1 MATTLAGMAV
11 LSLGLTGCGGS
22 SSTTATTTASSG
34 NSVISGSLVKGPFRR
49 NAIVRAYKMKRDG
62 SRGDILSQGLV
73 SDDKGTFSLQVA
85 GTYEGPVV
93 LQGYG
98 QHRDEATGL
107 LKTITENA
115 PLESVTAVEKV
126 TSGKLTKKVQIN
138 PLTHMVREQ
147 IKASAK
153 VTPIVTTSATQALSY
168 IDDKKAVIAD
178 AFGLTNVDV
187 LSVEP
192 VLETTTDTEKNAN
205 VGMLLA
211 GISQVLND
219 SFSGDYTRF
228 VTSATGLRGVT
239 DTTNMRNLLNTVTA
253 GVEKVAVST
262 AFVSEYITGIAT
274 SSRINVNA
282 LTSAIKT
289 GVKTNIDI
297 PNVYQHIISLNST
310 VPVTISTIDTL
321 SMIATAIGTD
331 AHVNGRMTF
340 GWKTFKKGTS
350 FVEYASGINP
360 VKVSTSV
367 YSFPFTTNVEGTYK
381 VHVEVKRTAAD
392 SKIKTKWVTRTINVK
407 RIGFSKEL
415 LMGKSLYTSYFDG
428 GTGRVN
434 YGIASVNADATQL
447 TYTPEAGSVET
458 FTAVTSTP
466 SKTGEF
472 HITPCGQLLL
482 WGTKD
487 TSVVTNIMTKKEAKV
502 YTVKSGSSTLYEKW
516 YLTAAERTAQEAYIF
531 PGITSSTLASTV
543 SSSWFKGKTFYAASS
558 GGFSRNYTF
567 NSAGTQATDSVSG
580 TAVVTYSQNQ
590 VNVGTGTAQ
599 VRYTVS
605 SVYRDRWYV
614 SGSNG
619 QYAYWLFTS
628 ASRDAKY
635 AEMNPTQQAFVS
647 SDLAGKSFRSTMS
660 DAKTA
665 PTEGYATK
673 TFNSNGNT
681 GTEKYYNETGDG
693 STFNWS
699 MSSNE
704 LTYYFGTDSSQAQKC
719 KLYEKTAS
727 YLKVKCNP
735 ASMPS
740 HQMEYYWWVQ

>member
-22 SSTTATTTASSG
+22 SSTTTTTAAPAG
-34 NSVISGSLVKGPFRR
+34 NNVINGALVKGPFRR
-49 NAIVRAYKMKRDG
+49 NAVVRAYKMKRDG

-407 RIGFSKEL
+407 RIGFSKEM
-415 LMGKSLYTSYFDG
+415 LMGKSIYTTYFNGD
-428 GTGRVN
+428 TGRVD
-434 YGIASVNADATQL
+434 YGIVAINADATQL
-447 TYTPEAGSVET
+447 TYTPETGSAES

-472 HITPCGQLLL
+472 HITPCGLLLL

-487 TSVVTNIMTKKEAKV
+487 TSAVTHTLAQKDSKV
-502 YTVKSGSSTLYEKW
+502 LTVKAGASTVYEKW
-516 YLTAAERTAQEAYIF
+516 YLTAAERTAQEAYVY
-531 PGITSSTLASTV
+531 PGV
-543 SSSWFKGKTFYAASS
+543 SSVLSSAISSNWFKGKTFYAAGASELKKD
-558 GGFSRNYTF
+558 FEF
-567 NSAGTQATDSVSG
+567 NADATNVKVSQNSTSAT
-580 TAVVTYSQNQ
+580 TAVTFGQGKLYAGLGSSQVVYSLN
-590 VNVGTGTAQ
+590 AI
-599 VRYTVS
+599 
-605 SVYRDRWYV
+605 YRDRWSI
-614 SGSNG
+614 SGGNTSM
-619 QYAYWLFTS
+619 YWLFTS
-628 ASRDAKY
+628 ASRETKY
-635 AEMNPTQQAFVS
+635 LALNPQPIAFTT
-647 SDLAGKSFRSTMS
+647 DELN
-660 DAKTA
+660 KTYHESATTSA
-665 PTEGYATK
+665 PTTNYRIRTFTVGGTGSESHSSSVTNVSQFTWSVNSSK
-673 TFNSNGNT
+673 TVSYTF
-681 GTEKYYNETGDG
+681 TEYPSLPHECGL
-693 STFNWS
+693 FER
-699 MSSNE
+699 SS
-704 LTYYFGTDSSQAQKC
+704 
-719 KLYEKTAS
+719 S
-727 YLKVKCNP
+727 YLKVRC
-735 ASMPS
+735 S
-740 HQMEYYWWVQ
+740 HGGTPLSYMSDLYWFAK